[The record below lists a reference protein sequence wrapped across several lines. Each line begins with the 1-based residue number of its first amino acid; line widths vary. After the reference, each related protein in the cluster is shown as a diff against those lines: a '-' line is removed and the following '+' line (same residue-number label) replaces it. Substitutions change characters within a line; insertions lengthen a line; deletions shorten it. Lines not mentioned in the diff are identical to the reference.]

1 MIVYRSMTQLKM
13 ENVKLKIAVFACA
26 NEFVGADDHIRPRA
40 EVVFGPYKIVAVGD
54 TIIFNFQFSILNCA
68 ALLLR

>member
-1 MIVYRSMTQLKM
+1 M
-13 ENVKLKIAVFACA
+13 VFACA
-26 NEFVGADDHIRPRA
+26 NEFVGADDHIRPWA